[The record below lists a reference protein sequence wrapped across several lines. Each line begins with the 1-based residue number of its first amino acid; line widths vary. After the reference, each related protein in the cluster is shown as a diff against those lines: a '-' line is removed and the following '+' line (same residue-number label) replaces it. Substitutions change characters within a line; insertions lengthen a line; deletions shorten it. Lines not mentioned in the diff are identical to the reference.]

1 MTDTNKNTQT
11 IELSTK
17 QTLFIDSVIAS
28 ALELVLP
35 LSEKYLPKQDSDW
48 FEYYDTDG
56 YRKSFEEDQGTY
68 CEDCSEARKQEIL
81 KDQEIT
87 FPEDFEELVIAT
99 ETSKENEDF
108 LNCDSCGE
116 IIECAI
122 IWTGQELDHWINCTD
137 EDWINKKNNSYS
149 YYQIAKIL
157 EDTYGTKEEFKE
169 KCLLIAKSVL
179 KHWL

>member
-1 MTDTNKNTQT
+1 MNTENK
-11 IELSTK
+11 ETK
-17 QTLFIDSVIAS
+17 KQFDIHGVIAS

-35 LSEKYLPKQDSDW
+35 ISEKYLPKQDSNW

-56 YRKSFEEDQGTY
+56 FRKPFEEDQGTY
-68 CEDCSEARKQEIL
+68 CEDCSEERKQEIL
-81 KDQEIT
+81 KDKEIT
-87 FPEDFEELVIAT
+87 FPEDFEELVIGT

-122 IWTGQELDHWINCTD
+122 IWTDQELDHWINCTD
-137 EDWINKKNNSYS
+137 EDWVNCKNSPYS
-149 YYQIAKIL
+149 YYEIAKIL
-157 EDTYGTKEEFKE
+157 EDTYGAKEEFKA
-169 KCLLIAKSVL
+169 KSILIAESVL